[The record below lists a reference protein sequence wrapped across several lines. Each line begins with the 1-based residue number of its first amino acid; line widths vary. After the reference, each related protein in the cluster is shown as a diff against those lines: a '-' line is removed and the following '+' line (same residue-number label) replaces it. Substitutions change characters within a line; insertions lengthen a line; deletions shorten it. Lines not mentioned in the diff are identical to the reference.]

1 MARYLAY
8 ELESGAP
15 WPLHQVL
22 ICICPGT
29 SLGTS
34 GFSFQVPLGAGLE
47 GEEEIP
53 KDDPLKLGQ
62 NVFLT
67 K

>member
-1 MARYLAY
+1 M
-8 ELESGAP
+8 EPP